1 MKNTIRFGDF
11 VEVNPRIQLE
21 KGKEYPYIEMAT
33 VNPGNAIVLPQEKR
47 IYKGGGSRFQ
57 SGDTLFA
64 RITPCLENGKIARC
78 KHTSN
83 EPCFGSTEFF
93 IFRGKPNVS
102 DSTYVF
108 YLALS
113 PMIREL
119 AVKSMTGASGRQRA
133 MLSSVE
139 DIRVPVLPLSRQ
151 RKIAAILSAYDDLIE
166 NNTRRIK
173 ILEDMAQTLYQEW
186 FVHFQFPGHE
196 NVPMIES
203 PLGPIP
209 QGWEVKKVKE
219 IVKRLK
225 AGKTYR
231 EIDVDQTGKIIVV
244 DQSRAD
250 FLGFHDN
257 QSDHNA
263 SPKAPIVIFGDHT
276 CKMQL
281 MVTPFS
287 LGPNVVPFIAKDE
300 TPISYLFYL
309 IFNLVETRE
318 YKRYWTELNNKV
330 VAVADSETS
339 ERFSDFTTCI
349 FQKTEILKQRNQNLC
364 QTRDL
369 LLPKLISGEIDVS
382 KLDIDTDPKSN

>member
-1 MKNTIRFGDF
+1 MRDTIRFGDF
-11 VEVNPRIQLE
+11 VEVNPRIRLE
-21 KGKEYPYIEMAT
+21 KGKEYPYIEMAD
-33 VNPGNAIVLPQEKR
+33 VNPGNGFVLPQKER
-47 IYKGGGSRFQ
+47 VYKGGGSRFQ

-64 RITPCLENGKIARC
+64 RITPCLENGKIIRC

-113 PMIREL
+113 PIIRDP

-133 MLSSVE
+133 ILSSVE
-139 DIRVPVLPLSRQ
+139 DIRIPAYSLAIQ
-151 RKIAAILSAYDDLIE
+151 RKIAAILSTYDDLIE
-166 NNTRRIK
+166 NNTHRIK

-186 FVHFQFPGHE
+186 FVHFRFPGYE
-196 NVPMIES
+196 NVPMVES

-209 QGWEVKKVKE
+209 QGWEVKKVKA

-225 AGKTYR
+225 AGEIYR
-231 EIDVDQTGKIIVV
+231 ETDVDQTGKIIVI

-257 QSDHNA
+257 EPDHNA
-263 SPKAPIVIFGDHT
+263 SPKDPIAIFGDHT

-281 MVTPFS
+281 VVVPFS

-300 TPISYLFYL
+300 TPVGYLFFL
-309 IFNLVETRE
+309 ISSLVETRE
-318 YKRYWTELNNKV
+318 YKRYWTELNDKAV
-330 VAVADSETS
+330 TVADSRTT
-339 ERFSDFTTCI
+339 ERFSDFATGI
-349 FQKTEILKQRNQNLC
+349 FEKTEILKQRNQNLR

-369 LLPKLISGEIDVS
+369 LLPKLISGDIDVS
-382 KLDIDTDPKSN
+382 ELDIATDCL